1 LAKLLREVAKILKD
15 KIYMLK
21 KALSFLFFL
30 LIFFSIKNYG
40 QKMHSSKAKIPPA
53 VNSNEANKEQLVFAK
68 AEGDSISN
76 CIKWILS
83 EAGNSAGQ
91 VRAGEYKITYA
102 ITAPEG
108 WYEYNN
114 KEVNW
119 VTSVNANA
127 HFWIF
132 IQDGKWLW
140 K

>member
-119 VTSVNANA
+119 VTPVNANA